1 MNNENN
7 ENNDNNDINE
17 EIIVLQQDI
26 IFRAEHEVIKEE
38 F

>member
-7 ENNDNNDINE
+7 DNENNDINE

-26 IFRAEHEVIKEE
+26 IYRADQEVIKEE

>member
-7 ENNDNNDINE
+7 DNENNDINE

-26 IFRAEHEVIKEE
+26 IYRAEHEVMKEE

>member
-7 ENNDNNDINE
+7 DNDNNDINE
-17 EIIVLQQDI
+17 EIVILQQDI

>member
-7 ENNDNNDINE
+7 DNDNNDINE